1 MLLLLYLSDRAND
14 ETADDNKIGTW
25 NIKMALGKICLKFL
39 KWFESHHHG
48 VFDLDNGGMLMEWK
62 WFGREMKLMDES
74 VMHLTPFS
82 SLVRKLKSRR
92 RGHVMC
98 FFLSR
103 KPQAALFFVD
113 MKKKI

>member
-82 SLVRKLKSRR
+82 LVRKLKSRR

>member
-1 MLLLLYLSDRAND
+1 
-14 ETADDNKIGTW
+14 
-25 NIKMALGKICLKFL
+25 MALGKMCLKLKFL

-62 WFGREMKLMDES
+62 WFGREMKLMDDES
-74 VMHLTPFS
+74 VMHLTPFF
-82 SLVRKLKSRR
+82 SLVRKLKSR

-103 KPQAALFFVD
+103 KPQAAALFFVD
-113 MKKKI
+113 MKKKKI

>member
-1 MLLLLYLSDRAND
+1 
-14 ETADDNKIGTW
+14 
-25 NIKMALGKICLKFL
+25 MALGKNVSQKPKKFL

-113 MKKKI
+113 MKKKKI